1 MVGFAIGYASTG
13 RPVIAEVQFCD
24 YIFPAFDQIVN
35 EAAKY
40 RYRSGNNYNCGGLTI
55 RAPCGAIG
63 HGGHYHS
70 QSVEGYFAHTPGLK
84 IVVPHEPVQ
93 AKGLLLSALRDPNP
107 VLYFEPKALYR
118 AAVDQVPTGDY
129 MIPLE
134 KADIV
139 KEGKDVTII
148 TYGKQVNVCKEA
160 IEMAEKQN
168 GINCELIDLQTILPW
183 DRDTIFNSVCK
194 TGRCII
200 SHEAQVSCIYYLFIY
215 LYSWCW
221 C

>member
-1 MVGFAIGYASTG
+1 M
-13 RPVIAEVQFCD
+13 
-24 YIFPAFDQIVN
+24 N

-40 RYRSGNNYNCGGLTI
+40 RYRSGNKYNCGGLTI

-200 SHEAQVSCIYYLFIY
+200 SHEAQVSCIFIY
-215 LYSWCW
+215 IIYI
-221 C
+221 